1 MIKQRLAA
9 SLAVAAAVAV
19 SGLFSGGAAVA
30 ADNTAAAGPMG
41 IGAAFTLV
49 NRGTGKCV
57 EVFGRQLEDNSPLVQ
72 NDCLANNTDFNQ
84 NWLAESI
91 GGGLFHLRNINNGM
105 CLDYARAVNGQNAK
119 VHVCGNDV
127 FQRWQLSVA
136 PEAPGFIR
144 LVSAGRVGGTNLC
157 LDLLG
162 GSPDN
167 GATIGVWQCGFG
179 NNNQLWRQ
187 G

>member
-1 MIKQRLAA
+1 MVKQRLAA
-9 SLAVAAAVAV
+9 LLAVAAAVLV
-19 SGLFSGGAAVA
+19 SGLISGGTAVA
-30 ADNTAAAGPMG
+30 AGDTAANGV
-41 IGAAFTLV
+41 GAAFTLI

-84 NWLAESI
+84 NWLAEPI
-91 GGGLFHLRNINNGM
+91 GGNFFHLRNINNGLCM
-105 CLDYARAVNGQNAK
+105 DFARAVNGQGAK

-127 FQRWQLSVA
+127 FERWQLSVA
-136 PEAPGFIR
+136 PEAPGFVR
-144 LVSAGRVGGTNLC
+144 LVSAARVNGSNLC

-162 GSPDN
+162 GSGDN
-167 GATIGVWQCGFG
+167 GAAIGVWQCGIG